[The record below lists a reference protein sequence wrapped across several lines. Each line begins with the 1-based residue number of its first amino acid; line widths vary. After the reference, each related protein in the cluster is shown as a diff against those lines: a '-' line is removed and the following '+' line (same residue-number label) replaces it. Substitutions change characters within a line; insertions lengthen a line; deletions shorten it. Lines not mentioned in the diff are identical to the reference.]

1 MERVLTVPVQSDAG
15 WMRRVFRRIFGVPLI
30 AKLIGANVI
39 IVASALL
46 VHAIAFTG
54 RRAELLTVIVAL
66 ASALIANLI
75 LVRVALRPIED
86 LEDLALK
93 VSKGEFDARGVPS
106 LFADKDLARLRITI
120 NDLLD
125 SLAAERKRI
134 QDLGVEVVRA
144 QDAERASFSRELHDS
159 IAQTLAAVR
168 FQLAAASRADETD
181 DIRNRIA
188 AANGMVSAAM
198 EEIMSVSYSLHSR
211 VAEDLGLDAAL
222 GTLARQVED
231 RSGAS
236 IDISVSPRSEM
247 ISSSDSAMLFKVA
260 EEALRDVEVQSDA
273 KTATVK
279 VDTMGGIT
287 RLEIWH
293 DGSAAQGI
301 GERAGLASIKDRIS
315 LAGGTMKIENRN
327 GGTRVIAELRTM
339 KAAS

>member
-1 MERVLTVPVQSDAG
+1 MERVLTVPVQSAAG

-181 DIRNRIA
+181 DMRNRIA

-301 GERAGLASIKDRIS
+301 GDRAGLASIKDRIS

>member
-1 MERVLTVPVQSDAG
+1 MDRALTIPAPDAG
-15 WMRRVFRRIFGVPLI
+15 LMRRVLRRVFGVPLI
-30 AKLIGANVI
+30 AKLIGANVL

-66 ASALIANLI
+66 SAALIANLI

-86 LEDLALK
+86 LEDLAHK
-93 VSKGEFDARGVPS
+93 VSRGEFDVRGVPS
-106 LFADKDLARLRITI
+106 LFADKELARLRITI

-168 FQLAAASRADETD
+168 FQLAAASRADEAD
-181 DIRNRIA
+181 DIKNRIA
-188 AANGMVSAAM
+188 AANGMISAAM
-198 EEIMSVSYSLHSR
+198 EEIMNVSYSLHSR

-222 GTLARQVED
+222 GTLARQVEN
-231 RSGAS
+231 RSGVTV
-236 IDISVSPRSEM
+236 DVRVSPRSDM
-247 ISSSDSAMLFKVA
+247 ISSSDSAMLFKVV
-260 EEALRDVEVQSDA
+260 EEALRDMEMHGDA
-273 KTATVK
+273 KTATVQ
-279 VDTMGGIT
+279 VDTLGGVT
-287 RLEIWH
+287 RLEVGY
-293 DGSAAQGI
+293 DGRTLPDVSGH
-301 GERAGLASIKDRIS
+301 AGLASMKDRLS

-327 GGTRVIAELRTM
+327 GGTRVTAELRTM

>member
-1 MERVLTVPVQSDAG
+1 
-15 WMRRVFRRIFGVPLI
+15 MRRVFRRIFGVPLI

-66 ASALIANLI
+66 AAALVANLI

-120 NDLLD
+120 NELLD

-168 FQLAAASRADETD
+168 FQLAAASRADEGD

-198 EEIMSVSYSLHSR
+198 EEIMSVPYSLHSR

-222 GTLARQVED
+222 SSLARQVES

-236 IDISVSPRSEM
+236 VDISVSPRSDM
-247 ISSSDSAMLFKVA
+247 ISSADSAMLFKVA
-260 EEALRDVEVQSDA
+260 EEALRDVEVQSEA

-287 RLEIWH
+287 RLEVWL
-293 DGSAAQGI
+293 DGSAAPGM
-301 GERAGLASIKDRIS
+301 GARAGLASIKDRIS